1 MGFQNPASIFQ
12 MINLWN
18 KFKQNHPKFPKFMT
32 AAYQN
37 GMKEGS
43 IIEINVTTADGQ
55 NFCSNL
61 KISAADME
69 LIEQLKEL
77 ARNP

>member
-1 MGFQNPASIFQ
+1 
-12 MINLWN
+12 
-18 KFKQNHPKFPKFMT
+18 MT

-69 LIEQLKEL
+69 LIEQLKDL